1 MGCNSFN
8 FNGCT
13 SVKVGYD
20 YAKKITYTDSDDNAI
35 DLTGYDF
42 SMSIQAKNTNVDL
55 LTLSVVGDDSSTGI
69 YISDAE
75 AGEFYIQI
83 RKADSTSVGS
93 GSYDY
98 AIRITNPSGDE
109 DLFMYG
115 GINFDEVG

>member
-20 YAKKITYTDSDDNAI
+20 YAKKITYTDSDNNAI

-42 SMSIQAKNTNVDL
+42 SMSIQAKNTAVDL
-55 LTLSVVGDDSSTGI
+55 LTLNVVGDDSTTGI
-69 YISDAE
+69 YISDAK

-83 RKADSTSVGS
+83 RKADSTSVGK
-93 GSYDY
+93 GSYNY
-98 AIRITNPSGDE
+98 SIRITNPSGDE

-115 GINFDEVG
+115 DINFDEVG